1 MGVNMQDY
9 AKLYP
14 ARYREAEEQKAIAT
28 VRLIRKLV
36 RLPVDPVITLGAIVA
51 LVEIG
56 QRK

>member
-1 MGVNMQDY
+1 MQDY
-9 AKLYP
+9 AKLYR
-14 ARYREAEEQKAIAT
+14 AKYREAEEQSAVAT

-36 RLPVDPVITLGAIVA
+36 RLQVDPVIALGAIVA